1 MHMYSVSYVTHGING
16 ILTFDLLYRESCDK
30 AKALVKVIGGRPVK
44 ISLAETKAKSK
55 NSKHESTVI
64 NGDHG
69 NESDSD
75 EHDYESM
82 TSKRGRGTNFR
93 KPKSERNQARFDI
106 GRTVIV
112 RNLPEGTTEDQLSG
126 ACQGVGEIQAVTVQ
140 VENGSVIGQVSFQNH
155 KQARSAV
162 HKLEGATVG
171 GVKVNAVLLSKA
183 NKNVSQKTLKKS
195 RLIVRNLSF
204 KCDENHL
211 EEVFSKHGQVL
222 EVKVPR
228 KENGHMLG

>member
-1 MHMYSVSYVTHGING
+1 MC
-16 ILTFDLLYRESCDK
+16 ILTFDLLHRESCDK

-44 ISLAETKAKSK
+44 ISLAETKLRSKKSK
-55 NSKHESTVI
+55 PDNLSQS
-64 NGDHG
+64 GDHG

-75 EHDYESM
+75 ENDYESM
-82 TSKRGRGTNFR
+82 TSKKGSGSKFR

-106 GRTVIV
+106 GQTVILK
-112 RNLPEGTTEDQLSG
+112 NLPEGTTEEEINE
-126 ACQGVGEIQAVTVQ
+126 ACQGVGEVQNVTLQ
-140 VENGSVIGQVSFQNH
+140 VEDGSVVGQVSFKDH

-162 HKLEGATVG
+162 HKLESIKVG
-171 GVKVNAVLLSKA
+171 GVKVDVVLLSKA

-195 RLIVRNLSF
+195 RLIVRNISF
-204 KCDENHL
+204 KCDEKDL
-211 EEVFSKHGQVL
+211 EDVFSKYGRVL